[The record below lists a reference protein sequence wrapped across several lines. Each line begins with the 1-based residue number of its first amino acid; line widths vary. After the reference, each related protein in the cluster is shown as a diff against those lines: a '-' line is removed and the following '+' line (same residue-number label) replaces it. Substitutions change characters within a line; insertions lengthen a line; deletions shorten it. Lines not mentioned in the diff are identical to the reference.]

1 METSTRVAFYSG
13 EVLRSIWRRKL
24 LPKLLNLSAVEG
36 KIRLASLLRL
46 LVKYTGKILFISCL
60 FVYLFELTMRRVK
73 HVGEFAVA
81 FNFDLVKFL
90 LKYQAYFV
98 ERSFK
103 NHRICLTLLMFYFR
117 WSCLRVKT
125 RLNVDESCVQNIQ
138 CHATSKIPQI
148 MSPLK
153 EARLDK
159 LVNKQVIIVFV
170 LCIYTTYIST

>member
-1 METSTRVAFYSG
+1 
-13 EVLRSIWRRKL
+13 
-24 LPKLLNLSAVEG
+24 
-36 KIRLASLLRL
+36 
-46 LVKYTGKILFISCL
+46 
-60 FVYLFELTMRRVK
+60 MRRVK

-125 RLNVDESCVQNIQ
+125 SLNVDESCVQNIQ

-153 EARLDK
+153 EARLDN

-170 LCIYTTYIST
+170 LYLFCVFIPLTSRLKCETNRTNCKMPVECMNNFTLLWLCEPSCTNTSSSVFRLKSFN